1 MPTVSSNGTVSA
13 RRNPVD
19 WITGA
24 LVIVGAL
31 NWGLVGLLNFDLVA
45 AIFGA
50 GSPGARIV
58 YILVAL
64 AGVCLLVRAF
74 MPARNHE
81 LAHR

>member
-1 MPTVSSNGTVSA
+1 MPTVSSNGTVA
-13 RRNPVD
+13 MRRNPVD

-24 LVIVGAL
+24 LVIIGAL

-58 YILVAL
+58 YILVGL
-64 AGVCLLVRAF
+64 AGIYQLVRAF
-74 MPARNHE
+74 MPARDHA